1 MTKDNYKKVRQ
12 VLFIILL
19 ANFFVAALKII
30 IGSIVRSASMRADG
44 FHSLSDGSS
53 NIVGL
58 IGIHFA
64 SKPEDE
70 KHPYGHYKYETLA
83 GLFISVMLLFAAGN
97 IILDAIQRF
106 KEPITPEVTVESL
119 MVLIFTLIVNI
130 VVYVTEYRKG
140 KELNSQILISDSM
153 HTRSDVYISLG
164 VLATL
169 IGVKIG
175 IPPIIDPIASIV
187 VAAFIIHTSYEIFK
201 ENSNILLDSAAVDSE
216 AIRDIVMSFE
226 DVKDAHKIRS
236 RSSINYLNI
245 DLHIVVDSKLDVEK
259 AHKLVHDIE
268 DAVKAKFNK
277 SIQVI
282 AHIEPYKD
290 EYRNIG

>member
-1 MTKDNYKKVRQ
+1 MSKDNYKKVRQ

-106 KEPITPEVTVESL
+106 KEPIIPEVTVESL